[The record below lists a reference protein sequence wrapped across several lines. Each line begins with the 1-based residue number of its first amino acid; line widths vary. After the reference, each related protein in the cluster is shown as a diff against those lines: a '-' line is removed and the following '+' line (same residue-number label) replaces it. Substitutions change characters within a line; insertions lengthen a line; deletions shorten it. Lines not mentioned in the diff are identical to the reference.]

1 MAEGWCRWALQPSN
15 LHPKL
20 RRLRP
25 RGWQTTRGLPTKQP
39 IDSDS
44 QARKK
49 MKEQT
54 RQEHTETPKKK
65 ERTNYRNIE
74 AQEFPTVEKLNS
86 VKRLRLLFNTEQGLS
101 SYTKM
106 ELRNN
111 SFTKKTS
118 YIAKC
123 IWADFVREVKERVP
137 LDLGALLSDYQQASR
152 YYDRLSNARRSPQ
165 RLEQLTRVLL
175 DPAYARG
182 EGAGLFTPRELERAR
197 KVDLS
202 LVILLC
208 LGVIPTFTSRSGD
221 VTTEALKVKMQELR
235 EFFSRLYDYSPVLRS
250 SPFLRDNYTAAIQQ
264 LTNPDKNFTRLNIIY
279 FAREIISNLQVNFD
293 PDYLYQANQEGDAV
307 KVPVNALE
315 GGYWCAPDHCG
326 SPFVCWQFRA
336 LGLESEVIR
345 YTLDR
350 QTRTVHEKHYEMVV
364 MESGEGRYTFCLM
377 PQQVVMALIRQE
389 PLDGSQSRDGA
400 IRFEQDDEGRVQRL
414 ELTYD
419 SPAGEEYPQVLERM
433 QGAAAA
439 RVERELS
446 APDWR
451 RVQVGPR
458 VRYLAS
464 EMVLTSR
471 YLYVERTSEPLTGTT
486 EGRRRITGW
495 YRLPLERLP
504 LSSPELPRMTRVE
517 SEGRRYLF
525 FITMNLPFE
534 VTDAAACRA
543 CGVELCDDIVIESL
557 IPEEA

>member
-1 MAEGWCRWALQPSN
+1 MEN
-15 LHPKL
+15 K
-20 RRLRP
+20 
-25 RGWQTTRGLPTKQP
+25 TNNTKTGTP
-39 IDSDS
+39 
-44 QARKK
+44 
-49 MKEQT
+49 EQ
-54 RQEHTETPKKK
+54 K
-65 ERTNYRNIE
+65 ERTNYRNI
-74 AQEFPTVEKLNS
+74 AVKEFPTVEKLNT

-101 SYTKM
+101 SYTRM

-118 YIAKC
+118 YIAEC
-123 IWADFVREVKERVP
+123 IWADFVREVKERGLM
-137 LDLGALLSDYQQASR
+137 LDLKTLLSDYQQASR

-182 EGAGLFTPRELERAR
+182 DGARLFTPKELERAR

-208 LGVIPTFTSRSGD
+208 LGVIPTFTSRAGD
-221 VTTEALKVKMQELR
+221 VTTEALKVHMQALW
-235 EFFSRLYDYSPVLRS
+235 EFFNRLYAHSPLFRS

-264 LTNPDKNFTRLNIIY
+264 LTNPDKNFTRLNIIH
-279 FAREIISNLQVNFD
+279 FAREIVSNLQVNFD

-400 IRFEQDDEGRVQRL
+400 IRFEQDGEGRVQRL